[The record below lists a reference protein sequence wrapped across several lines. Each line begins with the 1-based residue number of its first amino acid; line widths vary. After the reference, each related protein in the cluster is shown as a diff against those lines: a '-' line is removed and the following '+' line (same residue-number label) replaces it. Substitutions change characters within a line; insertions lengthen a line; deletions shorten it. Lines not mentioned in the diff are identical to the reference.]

1 MVWVVFIGLFHVG
14 EQTSGMDCKSVA
26 RKAHSGIQCGRR
38 KGREWL
44 WAKKNRTRQE
54 CPVRDNPRLELEFQR
69 ELDQARLS
77 VADCTGYMSEVG
89 VVRCA
94 AAGIW
99 RSELRVVKEVEKLS
113 AEFDVAPFA
122 DGSLLENCPVEV
134 GDALLS

>member
-1 MVWVVFIGLFHVG
+1 MG
-14 EQTSGMDCKSVA
+14 
-26 RKAHSGIQCGRR
+26 
-38 KGREWL
+38 
-44 WAKKNRTRQE
+44 KKNRTRRE
-54 CPVRDNPRLELEFQR
+54 CPVRNKPRLELELQG
-69 ELDQARLS
+69 ELDQARLG
-77 VADCTGYMSEVG
+77 VADRAGHMSEVR

-122 DGSLLENCPVEV
+122 NGGLLENRPIEV